1 MVTGFTLFKYARAVK
16 LHFTNEDYNIFTHS
30 SNVRGTSFEHFLAGK
45 DYNLYNALARKFEDE
60 VDTVQFLVANY
71 AYNNDP
77 IHNFALSD
85 RNYVIWNK
93 RKQALSNTFKEDLSK
108 IVLHLEKKKLESS
121 ILFNSSDSLPEL
133 FKIYLSGII
142 SIETMYL
149 INKINPH
156 LQDWKKDHSLI
167 WGKEFLLIE
176 RLDKFVKFNEE
187 TIRQI
192 YYSNIS

>member
-16 LHFTNEDYNIFTHS
+16 LHFTDEAYNIFAYGCK
-30 SNVRGTSFEHFLAGK
+30 VRGTSFEKFLSGK
-45 DYNLYNALARKFEDE
+45 DYNLYNAMARKFEDE
-60 VDTVQFLVANY
+60 ADTVQFLVANY

-93 RKQALSNTFKEDLSK
+93 RKQSLSNTFKEDLSK

-121 ILFNSSDSLPEL
+121 ILFNSKDSLPEL

-149 INKINPH
+149 INKINPY
-156 LQDWKKDHSLI
+156 LQDWKDHHSLI